1 MKCPTCNSD
10 MLGDGVTSP
19 LHCEFIDVDP
29 WVEPDADPVFC
40 DAVPT
45 PKPAGYKVGIR
56 DLLKKQYVDDYG
68 SYPNSIMRLLDFYER
83 YDLLML
89 NSCEVDHDVMGNEI
103 KDLIES
109 AMYDH
114 NVERGWKRSL
124 ANSWK
129 VAWQTYDCDWRV
141 DLI

>member
-1 MKCPTCNSD
+1 MKCLDCNSD

-19 LHCEFIDVDP
+19 LHCEFIAVDP

-40 DAVPT
+40 GAVPI
-45 PKPAGYKVGIR
+45 PKPDRFKALQAV
-56 DLLKKQYVDDYG
+56 LKNEYSDDYG
-68 SYPNSIMRLLDFYER
+68 TYPDSIMRLLEFYER

-89 NSCEVDHDVMGNEI
+89 NSCDVDHDRMGNEI
-103 KDLIES
+103 RELIEL

-114 NVERGWKRSL
+114 NVEQGWKRSL

-129 VAWQTYDCDWRV
+129 VAWQTYDCHWRV